1 MLAGT
6 KLRDYYCFELL
17 IFAKNMLFLDTSGKK
32 QSFVVAITRCFV
44 HWDNFLLIN
53 LMKKSILTA
62 MLLFSAYMLIAQQQL
77 EDSLR
82 QKAPGAKITYL
93 LELALQE
100 KGEKVREQL
109 INKADDIASHE
120 QNDSLQGRMKF
131 SIAGYYYY
139 IDDYENAKL
148 YLKQVEQLTATKDK
162 ELYLRTLSSLGKVY
176 NFLDQKDSS
185 FWYKKKSLAKSIVLK
200 DSVAMANAYH
210 NLGNTYYYNAVGMDY
225 TEARKYFEKALV
237 LHEELGVE
245 DPYLYRNY
253 GAVAAN
259 RKTAEKYFW
268 KAEKLLEKDPYK
280 VAVLYLV
287 IGNYYFDNRLFSES
301 FNAFQKGNR
310 KMIATKNDM
319 DINASYIGMG
329 GAKLRLR
336 AYKEAITY
344 LKIPL
349 TNGKRL
355 STFNKLSLFDDLVKS
370 YEGIGDYKKAFTYL
384 ELQKKLKDSITK
396 LKNEETLLEFD
407 TKFKSA
413 EKDKQIV
420 GQQLQ
425 IAEEKNI
432 RNLWV
437 LGSVLSLGIL
447 IVLFQAYNNKLKE
460 KKLNSE
466 NELAKTKE
474 IEQLRTELLGNISH
488 EIRTP
493 LTLVSGNIQM
503 ALEEGKENKKLH
515 KLLENAL
522 RNSKKVIE
530 DANQILELLKFE
542 KAQQKIVLSS
552 VQINNFCRRIFLSF
566 DSLAIPKSIELEYQS
581 AIIDD
586 ICIRTDADKLE
597 KIINNL
603 VSNAIKYS
611 QSNSCIKLMLRE
623 EGGMLQLQIKD
634 EGVGIPSAEKEKV
647 FERFYQAE
655 NAKNIGGI
663 GIGLALSK
671 EFAKLLEG
679 DLIVESELEKGSVF
693 TLTIPYVEELP
704 KNVEKTSIVQKE
716 LQQTQPKLLIV
727 EDNVEMSNFL
737 KDILHDNY
745 DCTVAFDGEE
755 ALEKVQQQDFDLITS
770 DIMMPKVNG
779 FEFRTQLNKHKKH
792 KDIPFVFISAK
803 SLEEDKIKGF
813 NLGIDDYI
821 VKPFH
826 MNELLAR
833 IKNLIANKK
842 TRELWSIKN
851 KELLGEDRMSF
862 DTQLLEKVENIVSV
876 HMSNEDFKVID
887 LAKEIGYS
895 QRQFTRL
902 LKEYTGM
909 SPVQFIL
916 EIRLQKAYHL
926 LQKKVYPTLNEVKY
940 EIGMSS
946 TSYFNKKFKERFG
959 ILPNEVT

>member
-32 QSFVVAITRCFV
+32 QGFVAAIARCFV

-62 MLLFSAYMLIAQQQL
+62 MLLFCAYVLVAQQQL

-82 QKAPGAKITYL
+82 LKAPGAKITYL
-93 LELALQE
+93 VELALQE
-100 KGEKVREQL
+100 KGDAARQQL
-109 INKADDIASHE
+109 INKADDIAKRE
-120 QNDSLQGRMKF
+120 RNDSLQGRMKF

-148 YLKQVEQLTATKDK
+148 YLKQVERLAATKDEK
-162 ELYLRTLSSLGKVY
+162 LYLRTLSSLGKVY

-185 FWYKKKSLAKSIVLK
+185 FWYKKKSLAKSIALK
-200 DSVAMANAYH
+200 DSVAMANAYS
-210 NLGNTYYYNAVGMDY
+210 NLGNSYYYNAIGMDY
-225 TEARKYFEKALV
+225 TEARKYFEKALE
-237 LHEELGVE
+237 LHKELGIE

-259 RKTAEKYFW
+259 RKTAEKYFG
-268 KAEKLLEKDPYK
+268 KAEKLLEKDPYRI
-280 VAVLYLV
+280 AIMYLV
-287 IGNYYFDNRLFSES
+287 IGNYYFDNKLFSES
-301 FNAFQKGNR
+301 FKAFQKANR
-310 KMIATKNDM
+310 KMIETKNDF
-319 DINASYIGMG
+319 DLNASYIGMG
-329 GAKLRLR
+329 GAKLKLK

-349 TNGKRL
+349 TNSKRL

-370 YEGIGDYKKAFTYL
+370 YKGMGDYKKAFTYL
-384 ELQKKLKDSITK
+384 ELQKKLKDSINE
-396 LKNEETLLEFD
+396 LKNKEKLLEFD

-420 GQQLQ
+420 QQQLQ

-432 RNLWV
+432 RNSWI
-437 LGSVLSLGIL
+437 LGSLLSLGVL
-447 IVLFQAYNNKLKE
+447 VVLFQAYNNKLKQ

-503 ALEEGKENKKLH
+503 ALEQEKDNKKLH
-515 KLLENAL
+515 KLLGNAL

-542 KAQQKIVLSS
+542 KAEQELKLSS
-552 VQINNFCRRIFLSF
+552 IQINGFCRRIFLSF
-566 DSLAIPKSIELEYQS
+566 DSLAIPKHIELEYQS
-581 AIIDD
+581 AIADGIS
-586 ICIRTDADKLE
+586 IRSDADKLE

-611 QSNSCIKLMLRE
+611 QSNSRIRLTLEERE
-623 EGGMLQLQIKD
+623 GMLQLQIKD
-634 EGVGIPSAEKEKV
+634 EGFGIPSGEKEKV

-671 EFAKLLEG
+671 EFAKLLDG
-679 DLIVESELEKGSVF
+679 DLVVESELEKGSVF
-693 TLTIPYVEELP
+693 TLTIPYVEESSGI
-704 KNVEKTSIVQKE
+704 VEEMSIVQE
-716 LQQTQPKLLIV
+716 TNQQGKPKLLIV

-737 KDILHDNY
+737 KEILQDSY
-745 DCTVAFDGEE
+745 ECTVAFDGEE
-755 ALEKVQQQDFDLITS
+755 ALKKVQQQNFDLITS

-779 FEFRTQLNKHKKH
+779 FEFRAQLNKLKKH
-792 KDIPFVFISAK
+792 KNIPFVFISAK
-803 SLEEDKIKGF
+803 NLEEDKIKGF
-813 NLGIDDYI
+813 SLGIDDYI

-851 KELLGEDRMSF
+851 KELLAEDKVSF
-862 DTQLLEKVENIVSV
+862 DTQLLEKVEQIVNT
-876 HMSNEDFKVID
+876 HMSNEDFKVAD
-887 LAKEIGYS
+887 LAQEIGYS

-909 SPVQFIL
+909 SPVQFVL

-926 LQKKVYPTLNEVKY
+926 LKKKVYPTLNEVKY

-959 ILPNEVT
+959 ILPNEVS